1 MSDYHL
7 PVLLNQSVEGL
18 VLNPD
23 GTYIDV
29 TFGGGGHSR
38 RILECLSEK
47 GRLFAFDQDSDALAN
62 AIDDPR
68 ITLIHENFRY
78 LKKFLRLYG
87 ITHADGVLADLSVSS
102 HQFDEAERGFSTR
115 FNAELDLRMDRRT
128 STSAKDIINTAEEN
142 EIAQILYQY
151 GELNNARNMAHAIAL
166 ARSQAPINTTFELKK
181 VLEKLIPR
189 NQENKFMA
197 MVFQALRIAVNDE
210 LGALREML
218 LQTVDIL
225 NEGGRLVVISY
236 HSLEDRLV
244 KKLIKTGNF
253 EGEQQKDFYGN
264 LIAPLKAITRKPV
277 TPSEEEIIENPRSR
291 SAKMR
296 IAEKTPAKNS

>member
-87 ITHADGVLADLSVSS
+87 ISHADGVLADLGVSS

-166 ARSQAPINTTFELKK
+166 ARSQAPIKTTFELKK
-181 VLEKLIPR
+181 VLEKFIPR

-244 KKLIKTGNF
+244 KNLIKTGNF

-277 TPSEEEIIENPRSR
+277 TPSEDEIIENPRSR

>member
-87 ITHADGVLADLSVSS
+87 ITHADGVLADLGVSS

-181 VLEKLIPR
+181 VLEKFIPR

-244 KKLIKTGNF
+244 KNLIKTGNF

-277 TPSEEEIIENPRSR
+277 TPSEDEIIENPRSR